1 MERGARPDAVPKPK
15 RGKTVFA
22 VVLLGV
28 GLALGLGLGVGAGAT
43 LRDLRDGAAKEYPR
57 LRAPL
62 SATSAQEARDRWVA
76 CSMTHQ
82 YDDAPGPEELEAMLA
97 RMQGRY
103 AEPNWGTP

>member
-1 MERGARPDAVPKPK
+1 MIMERGARPDAVPKPK

-62 SATSAQEARDRWVA
+62 SAMSAQEARDRWVA
-76 CSMTHQ
+76 CSVS
-82 YDDAPGPEELEAMLA
+82 DDAPGPEELEAMLA
-97 RMQGRY
+97 RRQGRY
-103 AEPNWGTP
+103 AEPHWFTP